1 MTSEPPRIYPTFRY
15 RDAAKMIDFLCDA
28 FGFKVDARFMDGE
41 QVAHAQLSFGSSK
54 IMLGSARDDEYGR
67 IVGAPGDN
75 GGKSVYIAVDDC
87 DAVYQIAKAAG
98 ARILE
103 EPNDRDDGSREFICA
118 DPEGVVWSL
127 GTYWPKAGGKA

>member
-1 MTSEPPRIYPTFRY
+1 MTSEPPRLYPTFRY

-28 FGFKVDARFMDGE
+28 FGFKMDARFMDGE
-41 QVAHAQLSFGSSK
+41 KVGHAQLSLGTSI
-54 IMLGSARDDEYGR
+54 IMLGSVRDDDYGR
-67 IVGAPGDN
+67 MVGAPGDN

-87 DAVYQIAKAAG
+87 DAAYQMASAAG

-103 EPNDRDDGSREFICA
+103 QPHDRDYGSREFICA